1 MTGQQVA
8 TTTPRDPWNVQQTD
22 EIKPFIPSGFASVYS
37 FAELVA
43 HSGMAPKDMKT
54 ADQIAVAIF
63 HGMEVGFTPM
73 AALQSI
79 AVINGRPSIWGDGAL
94 ALIRSSGLLDDI
106 EEYFEGGEM
115 YLAPAEYDDKGNLVK
130 PAVPNPDFK
139 AVCKITRKGAKRPV
153 MSEFSIGD
161 ALAAGLYNKEGPW
174 RQYRKRMLKMRA
186 RAFGIRDEFTDVMRG
201 LGIAEEVS
209 DYEMKD
215 ITPTSEDPPAPKGD
229 DDGKPKRTRAKKD
242 APANQYQGDAKADAT
257 DAEVIDADAGKSDA
271 DAGAKETAS
280 EDPPAPAETTAKVEE
295 TKPAEKKA
303 APRVLEEVKKPA
315 SSEDP
320 AHAKVMA
327 EVMDAAATNKPLREY
342 LTTLDVHLAPANSEQ
357 SMRELWKTRKEF
369 EKPTKSEVEV
379 IAKLRDYHKDRC
391 LAADKAA
398 ADPGEDPPAPS
409 GDPKP
414 EFDYSSFLHNLDVE
428 LGKQKTPD
436 DVNRVY
442 AEWTARP
449 LNGGIITAEQEDND
463 LKPLWA
469 SHLERADFGG

>member
-1 MTGQQVA
+1 M
-8 TTTPRDPWNVQQTD
+8 TD
-22 EIKPFIPSGFASVYS
+22 EKKDIIPYREPTGGDSIKPFIPNDFPSVFRFSQMLSESGDMVPKAY
-37 FAELVA
+37 
-43 HSGMAPKDMKT
+43 MAQPAK
-54 ADQIAVAIF
+54 IAAAVFFGYEI
-63 HGMEVGFTPM
+63 GLLPM
-73 AALQSI
+73 QALQSI
-79 AVINGRPSIWGDGAL
+79 AVINGKPSLYGDAAL
-94 ALIRSSGLLDDI
+94 ALIRASGLLEDV
-106 EEYFEGGEM
+106 EEIYEGDFFDG
-115 YLAPAEYDDKGNLVK
+115 AGK
-130 PAVPNPDFK
+130 PNPNFK
-139 AVCKITRKGAKRPV
+139 AICRLTRKGAKRPV
-153 MSEFSIGD
+153 VSEFSIGD
-161 ALAAGLYNKEGPW
+161 AMMAGLWTKDGPW
-174 RQYRKRMLKMRA
+174 KQYPKRMLKMRA

-201 LGIAEEVS
+201 IAIGEEVE
-209 DYEMKD
+209 DYSMKD

-242 APANQYQGDAKADAT
+242 APANQYQGSGKVDDEVVNGKADAT
-257 DAEVIDADAGKSDA
+257 DAEVIDSTTGEVTTETTSD
-271 DAGAKETAS
+271 
-280 EDPPAPAETTAKVEE
+280 DPPAPVEATAKVDEP
-295 TKPAEKKA
+295 KAAEKKA

-327 EVMDAAATNKPLREY
+327 EVMEAAATNKPLREY

-398 ADPGEDPPAPS
+398 ADPGEDPPAP
-409 GDPKP
+409 GNALKP
-414 EFDYSSFLHNLDVE
+414 VFYFQDFLHNLDVV
-428 LGKQKTPD
+428 LGALKTTD

-442 AEWTARP
+442 SEMTELP
-449 LNGGIITAEQEDND
+449 LKDGLITAEQEEDD

>member
-1 MTGQQVA
+1 M
-8 TTTPRDPWNVQQTD
+8 TD
-22 EIKPFIPSGFASVYS
+22 EKKEIITYREPTGGDAVKAFIPNDFPSVFRFSQLLAESGDM
-37 FAELVA
+37 L
-43 HSGMAPKDMKT
+43 PKAYIGNPPK
-54 ADQIAVAIF
+54 IAAAIF
-63 HGMEVGFTPM
+63 FGYEIGLLPLQ
-73 AALQSI
+73 ALQSI
-79 AVINGRPSIWGDGAL
+79 AVINGKPSIYGDAAL
-94 ALIRSSGLLDDI
+94 GLVRGSGKL
-106 EEYFEGGEM
+106 EEFKEYFEGGDLWLGE
-115 YLAPAEYDDKGNLVK
+115 AETTTDGKLLPRK
-130 PAVPNPDFK
+130 PNPKFK
-139 AVCKITRKGAKRPV
+139 AICKIKRKGGEAELY
-153 MSEFSIGD
+153 EFSVED
-161 ALAAGLYNKEGPW
+161 AIQAGLWNKDGPW
-174 RQYRKRMLKMRA
+174 RQYTKRMLKFRA
-186 RAFGIRDEFTDVMRG
+186 RGFGLRDEFTDILRG
-201 LGIAEEVS
+201 LILTEEAE

-215 ITPTSEDPPAPKGD
+215 ITPVSEDPPAPKGD

-242 APANQYQGDAKADAT
+242 APANQYQGSGKVDGDVVNGKVDAT
-257 DAEVIDADAGKSDA
+257 EAEVIDPATGEVTTETISD
-271 DAGAKETAS
+271 
-280 EDPPAPAETTAKVEE
+280 DPPAPVEAKVDEP
-295 TKPAEKKA
+295 KVAEKKA

-327 EVMDAAATNKPLREY
+327 EVMDAASTNKPLREY

-409 GDPKP
+409 GDQKP
-414 EFDYSSFLHNLDVE
+414 EFDYSDFLHNLDVE

>member
-22 EIKPFIPSGFASVYS
+22 QIKPFIPSGFASVYS
-37 FAELVA
+37 FAELIA
-43 HSGMAPKDMKT
+43 ASNMAPKDMKT
-54 ADQIAVAIF
+54 PEQISVAIF
-63 HGMEVGFTPM
+63 HGMEVGMTPM

-94 ALIRSSGLLDDI
+94 ALIRASGQLDDI
-106 EEYFEGGEM
+106 EEFYEGEF
-115 YLAPAEYDDKGNLVK
+115 YDANGQPD
-130 PAVPNPDFK
+130 PNFK
-139 AVCKITRKGAKRPV
+139 AVCRITRKGAKRPV
-153 MSEFSIGD
+153 VSEFSIGD
-161 ALAAGLYNKEGPW
+161 AKMANLWTKAGPW
-174 RQYRKRMLKMRA
+174 KEYPKRMLKMRA
-186 RAFGIRDEFTDVMRG
+186 RAFAIRDEFTDIMRG
-201 LGIAEEVS
+201 LGIAEEVE
-209 DYEMKD
+209 DYSMKD

-242 APANQYQGDAKADAT
+242 APANQYQGSGKVDDEVVNGKADAT
-257 DAEVIDADAGKSDA
+257 DAEVIDPATGEVTT
-271 DAGAKETAS
+271 ETTS
-280 EDPPAPAETTAKVEE
+280 GDPPAPVEATAKVDEP
-295 TKPAEKKA
+295 KAAEKKA

-327 EVMDAAATNKPLREY
+327 EVMEAAATNRPLREY
-342 LTTLDVHLAPANSEQ
+342 LTMLDVHLAPANSEQ